1 VKLPQFTPEPYSFRA
16 PPPCGASTAG
26 ASAYGCGLIASTAEL
41 ALTGTEHSGIG
52 NSRSASGEVLI
63 VPVSFKT
70 LDLNLL
76 RVFDAVMEERSVL
89 RASHKVALSQ
99 SAVSHS
105 LARLREMLE
114 DELFVRTASGMQPT
128 TRALTMAPQ
137 VREALRSLEA
147 AVELPTFDPAVS
159 TKQFTLAANDFI
171 TMVLASSLLKI
182 LGGEAPSID
191 LTIKPV
197 TRIDLAEQID
207 LGRID
212 VAIGV
217 FSDPPNRFRTAFLF
231 EYDDVLI
238 VGGKR
243 KLEPLDKAKLAQLPL
258 VVVSFGG
265 EQEGAVG
272 GFISERGLARRSEM
286 YDRAALER
294 ALSESD
300 RPPRIAVSLPHFLAL
315 PALLEGSE
323 LAAIVPRPLATFLE
337 RTHAV
342 TAYELP
348 YATTPLE
355 VRLLWHERVQNEPSH
370 EWFHE
375 ILRRAAEDFRAA
387 PYRAK

>member
-1 VKLPQFTPEPYSFRA
+1 VS
-16 PPPCGASTAG
+16 
-26 ASAYGCGLIASTAEL
+26 
-41 ALTGTEHSGIG
+41 
-52 NSRSASGEVLI
+52 
-63 VPVSFKT
+63 VSFKT

-76 RVFDAVMEERSVL
+76 KVFDAVMEERSVL

-114 DELFVRTASGMQPT
+114 DDLFVRTASGMQPT
-128 TRALTMAPQ
+128 ARALTMAPQ

-147 AVELPTFDPAVS
+147 AVELPTFDPSVS
-159 TKQFTLAANDFI
+159 TRQFTLAANDFT
-171 TMVLASSLLKI
+171 TMVLSTPLLKL
-182 LGGEAPSID
+182 LGSEAPSID
-191 LTIKPV
+191 LAVKPV

-217 FSDPPNRFRTAFLF
+217 FSAPPSRFRTALLF

-243 KLEPLDKAKLAQLPL
+243 KLGRFDKAKFARLPL

-265 EQEGAVG
+265 EQEGAID

-294 ALSESD
+294 ALSESN
-300 RPPRIAVSLPHFLAL
+300 RPPRIAVSMPHFLAL
-315 PALLEGSE
+315 PALLTDTG
-323 LAAIVPRPLATFLE
+323 LAAIVPRPLAKAFE
-337 RTHAV
+337 RTHAI
-342 TAYELP
+342 TTYELP
-348 YATTPLE
+348 YPTTPLE
-355 VRLLWHERVQNEPSH
+355 VRLLWHERVEDEPSH
-370 EWFHE
+370 EWLHDV
-375 ILRRAAEDFRAA
+375 LRRATEDLRSDSFRT
-387 PYRAK
+387 K